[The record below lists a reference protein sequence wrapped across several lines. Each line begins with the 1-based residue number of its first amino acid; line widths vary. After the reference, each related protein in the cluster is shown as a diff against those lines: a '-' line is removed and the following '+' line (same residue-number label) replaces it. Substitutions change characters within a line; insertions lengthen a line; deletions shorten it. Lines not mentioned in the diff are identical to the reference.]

1 MQLFVFKLGRKLYSS
16 ALNMARVLGVLLII
30 AGAVQNDGNSTMQVD
45 RPHDVPDDQS
55 GSAAD
60 GDSSSDDLTEL
71 RRVEWER
78 AEEKYGLYRPD
89 PGETVIVVHRQ
100 TSHKFAFAPVTW
112 DDIPVDYN
120 MLPEEILSDIAHWY
134 NDIHAEWEQV
144 TWWLCQVH
152 DSSRSSSQ
160 PVLAVTNYVLVHE
173 DDFLAADMRPH
184 GLIEL
189 VFGEDL
195 FVFPT
200 FLPRW
205 INLSILRSFLEPM
218 VSRTH
223 FGMTLHGSYN
233 GDIIGHRLIRC
244 VNGFFIRVH
253 FLSTPFLLSELYH
266 SAPLHAATLHTVT
279 EYPSANDVR
288 CSIVYIAGGYTLISS
303 RIYERVDVHAKV
315 VLTGGLHQRFP
326 DLVDVNFDLVKV
338 HGSISSLDPVVNH
351 AKVHYVLAVIEEEP
365 VESIVVLKLDM
376 PPYVDIGAIFVPQ
389 TLTKNRLI
397 IQTGIDMVCGPAGEV
412 CACYHNGYELL
423 SGEETI
429 AYDGDFFACWLEA
442 EPQKATS
449 VAAEGNPAGSSAS
462 GWAPTVE
469 SNCSPPA
476 ADGVDNRQ

>member
-1 MQLFVFKLGRKLYSS
+1 
-16 ALNMARVLGVLLII
+16 MARVLGVLLII

-45 RPHDVPDDQS
+45 RPHDVPDHQG
-55 GSAAD
+55 GSAAN

-71 RRVEWER
+71 RRVEWES

-89 PGETVIVVHRQ
+89 PGETVVVVHRQ
-100 TSHKFAFAPVTW
+100 TSQSFAFAPVTW

-120 MLPEEILSDIAHWY
+120 MLPEEILSGIAHWY
-134 NDIHAEWEQV
+134 NDIHADWEQV
-144 TWWLCQVH
+144 TWWLCRVH

-205 INLSILRSFLEPM
+205 VNLSILRSFLEPM

-233 GDIIGHRLIRC
+233 GDILGHRLIRC

-279 EYPSANDVR
+279 EYPGASDVR

-303 RIYERVDVHAKV
+303 RVYERVDVHAKV
-315 VLTGGLHQRFP
+315 VLTGGLHKRFP

-351 AKVHYVLAVIEEEP
+351 AKVHYVLAVIEEDP

-397 IQTGIDMVCGPAGEV
+397 IQTCIDMVCGPEGEV

-423 SGEETI
+423 SGEETT

-449 VAAEGNPAGSSAS
+449 VAAEENPAGSSAS
-462 GWAPTVE
+462 VWVPTVE

-476 ADGVDNRQ
+476 ADGVDDRQ

>member
-1 MQLFVFKLGRKLYSS
+1 
-16 ALNMARVLGVLLII
+16 MARVLGVLLII

-45 RPHDVPDDQS
+45 RPHDVPDDQG
-55 GSAAD
+55 GSAAN
-60 GDSSSDDLTEL
+60 GDSSSDDLTGL
-71 RRVEWER
+71 KRIEWER

-89 PGETVIVVHRQ
+89 PGETVIVVHSQR
-100 TSHKFAFAPVTW
+100 FAFAPVTW

-144 TWWLCQVH
+144 TWWLCRVH

-160 PVLAVTNYVLVHE
+160 PVLAVTNYVLVHA

-195 FVFPT
+195 FVLPT
-200 FLPRW
+200 FLRRW

-288 CSIVYIAGGYTLISS
+288 CSIVYIAGGYTLIWS
-303 RIYERVDVHAKV
+303 RVYERVDVHAKV

-338 HGSISSLDPVVNH
+338 HGSISTLDPVVNH
-351 AKVHYVLAVIEEEP
+351 AKAHYVLAVIEEEP

-423 SGEETI
+423 SGEETT

-449 VAAEGNPAGSSAS
+449 VAAEENPAGSSAS
-462 GWAPTVE
+462 GWVPTGE

>member
-1 MQLFVFKLGRKLYSS
+1 MIFQW
-16 ALNMARVLGVLLII
+16 
-30 AGAVQNDGNSTMQVD
+30 T
-45 RPHDVPDDQS
+45 
-55 GSAAD
+55 
-60 GDSSSDDLTEL
+60 
-71 RRVEWER
+71 
-78 AEEKYGLYRPD
+78 
-89 PGETVIVVHRQ
+89 
-100 TSHKFAFAPVTW
+100 
-112 DDIPVDYN
+112 

-134 NDIHAEWEQV
+134 NDIHADWEQV
-144 TWWLCQVH
+144 TWWLCRVH

-184 GLIEL
+184 GLMEL

-223 FGMTLHGSYN
+223 FGMTLQGSYN
-233 GDIIGHRLIRC
+233 GDILGHRLVRC

-253 FLSTPFLLSELYH
+253 FLSTPFLLSELFH

-279 EYPSANDVR
+279 EYPSASDVR
-288 CSIVYIAGGYTLISS
+288 WSIVYIAGGYTLISS
-303 RIYERVDVHAKV
+303 RVYERVDVHAKV
-315 VLTGGLHQRFP
+315 VLTGGLHKRFP
-326 DLVDVNFDLVKV
+326 DLVEVNFDLVKV

-351 AKVHYVLAVIEEEP
+351 AKVHYVLAVIEEDP
-365 VESIVVLKLDM
+365 VEAIVVLKLDM

-397 IQTGIDMVCGPAGEV
+397 MQTGIDIVCGPEGEV

-423 SGEETI
+423 SGEETT

-442 EPQKATS
+442 EPQKVTG
-449 VAAEGNPAGSSAS
+449 VAAEENPVESTAS
-462 GWAPTVE
+462 RWAPTVE
-469 SNCSPPA
+469 SNCSLPVA
-476 ADGVDNRQ
+476 EGVDTRQ